1 MPGSV
6 DDPGVIRVYSTLD
19 GRARVLS
26 RDDDPP
32 PAPPL
37 QFVAAFPDEAAE
49 AAWELLEALG
59 LLTRA
64 PGSPAGD

>member
-6 DDPGVIRVYSTLD
+6 DDPGVIRVYSTPD

-37 QFVAAFPDEAAE
+37 RFVAAFPDDAAE
-49 AAWELLEALG
+49 SAWELLEALG